1 MRIAESGSHLE
12 AYLEI
17 RQALGLRIDTQRR
30 LLLDFLDFA
39 RRQGDEPIRAAWAV
53 EWACAGP
60 AARGPS
66 DQGKAL
72 ECGPRLPELSA
83 CFYAR
88 DGGSRYSPAGGRST
102 A

>member
-30 LLLDFLDFA
+30 LPGRFFWTSRGVRETNRFA
-39 RRQGDEPIRAAWAV
+39 PTGWAV

-60 AARGPS
+60 SCTGH
-66 DQGKAL
+66 Q
-72 ECGPRLPELSA
+72 
-83 CFYAR
+83 
-88 DGGSRYSPAGGRST
+88 
-102 A
+102 